1 MIAKHYIN
9 YSYPVLKSNDT
20 VENALFLMDDF
31 SVKHLPC
38 LEAGVLSGFISY
50 DILLNYDL
58 NLEIGDIQLLDAQ
71 PIILNTDPLLEIIKK
86 SHSSALD
93 ILAVEDELG
102 SFIGVIE
109 KFEIYKSF
117 IESLNL
123 YGEGAILEIR
133 IKNND
138 YSLSNISRII
148 ESESAKIISLF
159 ITKNEPNEIILS
171 LKIDINNISAIINAL
186 ERFDYEVLSYYSS
199 EQVNNLEKDRFDLL
213 MKYLSI

>member
-1 MIAKHYIN
+1 MTAKHYIN
-9 YSYPVLKSNDT
+9 YGYPVLKSNDT
-20 VENALFLMDDF
+20 VENALFLMNDF

-38 LEAGVLSGFISY
+38 LEAGLLDGFISY

-58 NLEIGDIQLLDAQ
+58 NLEIGDIQLLEAQ
-71 PIILNTDPLLEIIKK
+71 PIILNTDPLLELIKK
-86 SHSSALD
+86 SHTSALD

-123 YGEGAILEIR
+123 YGEGAILEIKV
-133 IKNND
+133 KNSD

-148 ESESAKIISLF
+148 EAENAKIISLF

-171 LKIDINNISAIINAL
+171 LKIDINNISAIINTL

-199 EQVNNLEKDRFDLL
+199 EQVNSLEKDRFDLL